1 MLDQWS
7 GDCHLHPMF
16 YVENPDFDKAPW
28 GFSLR
33 ILLIAW
39 LWNLIPFSSVVS
51 DLLVHIALFFFFS
64 KICYTVTCQDGIW
77 KLFFYSIV
85 CRKVKAPFEN
95 WEYCVI
101 LLNWEYPVCNSKL
114 HHGFCDTFPSSRVRT
129 VDPMIPMLC
138 VALCTNVTGE
148 RVYHTMY
155 ICVIVYVVY
164 MCACITIRSLHTLKW
179 QGWVNFTEPPS
190 EMRTVNNPVRKSLMA
205 SSFN

>member
-51 DLLVHIALFFFFS
+51 DLLVHIALFFCFS
-64 KICYTVTCQDGIW
+64 KNCYTVTCQDGIW
-77 KLFFYSIV
+77 KLFFYSIF
-85 CRKVKAPFEN
+85 CRKVKAPSEN
-95 WEYCVI
+95 WEYCVV

-114 HHGFCDTFPSSRVRT
+114 HHGFCDTFPSSCVRT

-155 ICVIVYVVY
+155 ICVCSVHVCLYNYQESTYVEVTGVGKLY
-164 MCACITIRSLHTLKW
+164 GTPLGDANC
-179 QGWVNFTEPPS
+179 
-190 EMRTVNNPVRKSLMA
+190 
-205 SSFN
+205 